1 MDDFIIIENNNDIK
15 SKAFTFEITKEQIN
29 ALLNGKLLLSNI
41 NDEYDFIIEIADDWY
56 ISIMSDIY

>member
-41 NDEYDFIIEIADDWY
+41 NDEYDFIIEIADD
-56 ISIMSDIY
+56 

>member
-1 MDDFIIIENNNDIK
+1 MEDFIIIENNNDIK

-56 ISIMSDIY
+56 ISIMSDIF